1 MGEYYTTTT
10 TTTTTTTAYSKNII
24 AAIENYTQ
32 HSNHQYNLQNFIV
45 AEIVVAMV
53 VEVVCNQTNQ
63 LTLTSNSSMSSLY
76 FLSYMKTNAIDF
88 LGLNYRMVVGISFES
103 SQTNEYLKIGRIRKF
118 KFITDDA

>member
-10 TTTTTTTAYSKNII
+10 TTAYSKNTI

-32 HSNHQYNLQNFIV
+32 HSNHQYNLQNVVV

-63 LTLTSNSSMSSLY
+63 STLTLNSLKSS
-76 FLSYMKTNAIDF
+76 
-88 LGLNYRMVVGISFES
+88 
-103 SQTNEYLKIGRIRKF
+103 
-118 KFITDDA
+118 